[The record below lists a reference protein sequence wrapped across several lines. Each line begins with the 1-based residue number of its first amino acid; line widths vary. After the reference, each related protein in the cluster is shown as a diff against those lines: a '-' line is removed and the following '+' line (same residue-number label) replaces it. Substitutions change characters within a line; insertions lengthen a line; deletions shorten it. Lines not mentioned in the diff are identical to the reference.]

1 MIIQIDGSEFP
12 NVVLKMSGVIESK
25 QCIERFKQVWMM
37 GYAVY
42 TTPFK
47 YIIDTTGYEGDVN
60 DMKYVN
66 SLISFFNKITK
77 DRKIDPRYN
86 NLEMAIVIIDSPIS
100 KQVLNAIMSV
110 ATTACPVHIVGSKE
124 EGAKYM

>member
-1 MIIQIDGSEFP
+1 MLIQIDGSEFP
-12 NVVLKMSGVIESK
+12 NVLLKISGVIESK

-47 YIIDTTGYEGDVN
+47 YILDTTGYEGDIN

-77 DRKIDPRYN
+77 ERKIDQRYN

-110 ATTACPVHIVGSKE
+110 ATTACPVHIVGSRE

>member
-1 MIIQIDGSEFP
+1 MLIQIDGSEFP
-12 NVVLKMSGVIESK
+12 NVLLKMSGVIESK

-77 DRKIDPRYN
+77 DRKTDPRYN
-86 NLEMAIVIIDSPIS
+86 NLEMAIVIIDSLIS

-110 ATTACPVHIVGSKE
+110 ATTACPVHIVGSRE